1 MIAVLKMAGPDA
13 DNHRKILTSSRC
25 IERWIKPH
33 VKAFI
38 FMCLKLV
45 EAAGVEPA
53 RAIDKMQ
60 VADFTNRLNRQ
71 NHQNR

>member
-25 IERWIKPH
+25 IARWIKPH

-45 EAAGVEPA
+45 EAAGVE
-53 RAIDKMQ
+53 RASC
-60 VADFTNRLNRQ
+60 
-71 NHQNR
+71 